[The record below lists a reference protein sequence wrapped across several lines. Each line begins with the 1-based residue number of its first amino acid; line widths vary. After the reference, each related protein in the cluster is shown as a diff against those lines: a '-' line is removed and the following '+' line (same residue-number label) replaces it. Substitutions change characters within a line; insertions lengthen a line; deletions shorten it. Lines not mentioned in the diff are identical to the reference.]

1 MILTI
6 AAAFALFTGVNR
18 VQALARERGAE
29 EVARDAA
36 PKTKKGGRVVIGEIV
51 STTAAKTA
59 GPTVATVATTAV
71 KPLQPLQV
79 QAVEA
84 TATSPPAQNGCGQR
98 VTYQAP
104 LIVDGTPDT
113 AWRVAG
119 DGRGVKVT
127 ISLPQA
133 SKLSAVGIV
142 PGYDKI
148 DSCTNADRFVQMRR
162 ITRARWTFAD
172 GSTIEQTFQDARSM
186 QVAPVDTITTVVTL
200 EILATSGAP
209 ELDFTAIS
217 ELKVYGVAA

>member
-1 MILTI
+1 M
-6 AAAFALFTGVNR
+6 
-18 VQALARERGAE
+18 
-29 EVARDAA
+29 
-36 PKTKKGGRVVIGEIV
+36 IGEIV

-133 SKLSAVGIV
+133 SKLEPRSGSCPATTRSTAARTPIVSCRCVALLV
-142 PGYDKI
+142 PGGPLPMAARSNRPSKTHVR
-148 DSCTNADRFVQMRR
+148 CRLL
-162 ITRARWTFAD
+162 RWT
-172 GSTIEQTFQDARSM
+172 RSRRW
-186 QVAPVDTITTVVTL
+186 
-200 EILATSGAP
+200 
-209 ELDFTAIS
+209 
-217 ELKVYGVAA
+217 